1 MSKLNIDDLISALNE
16 AALVARRISERQHID
31 NLKNYF
37 KADGT
42 PLTKTFKVGDKDIVI
57 PLYVL
62 ADHSSVGL
70 DELEVDFEARLLL
83 DHEDNDSEVKKSLLG
98 KDRYHSIGSI
108 HFDSQNKKDSNL
120 GNAKIKVKFKKDEKP
135 EAVSRL
141 VDDLIQKMEDP
152 SVNKK

>member
-1 MSKLNIDDLISALNE
+1 MSKLNIDDLLSALNE

-31 NLKNYF
+31 NLENYF
-37 KADGT
+37 KSDGT
-42 PLTKTFKVGDKDIVI
+42 PVTKTFKVGD

-83 DHEDNDSEVKKSLLG
+83 DHEKQDSEVKKALLG

-120 GNAKIKVKFKKDEKP
+120 GKAKIKVKFKKDDRP

-141 VDDLIQKMEDP
+141 VDDLIQKMGDP
-152 SVNKK
+152 SINNK